1 MFNFK
6 LTAIVLIMCIFN
18 NHIYLRSYMCILLAM
33 QSLVEIIMQCPP
45 VREPYPKTYPD
56 PQVDSLLKINI

>member
-1 MFNFK
+1 
-6 LTAIVLIMCIFN
+6 
-18 NHIYLRSYMCILLAM
+18 MCILLAM